1 MIFWDWTLFLLIP
14 AFLLGLYAQFR
25 VSSTFKKYSQVASS
39 RGLTGKEAARLVLD
53 GGGLYNVGI
62 EVGGGRLSDHY
73 DPRSRQ
79 LSLSPDVGNSNSLA
93 ALGVAA
99 HEAGHALQ
107 HAQGYVAFRLRSALV
122 PVANIGSNLGIVLF
136 MIGLFFGYYRNV
148 GWLMNVG
155 IILFSAAVLFTL
167 VTLPVEFNASKRAVR
182 ELENKSILMGTELA
196 GAKKV
201 LSAAAL
207 TYVAAAL
214 MAVLQLLRLVLI
226 ARGRD

>member
-1 MIFWDWTLFLLIP
+1 M
-14 AFLLGLYAQFR
+14 
-25 VSSTFKKYSQVASS
+25 
-39 RGLTGKEAARLVLD
+39 
-53 GGGLYNVGI
+53 GI
-62 EVGGGRLSDHY
+62 QVGGGQLSDHY

-107 HAQGYVAFRLRSALV
+107 HAQGYAAFKIRSALV
-122 PVANIGSNLGIVLF
+122 PVANIGSNLGI
-136 MIGLFFGYYRNV
+136 MLFFV
-148 GWLMNVG
+148 GMIFGASQGIPWLMNIG
-155 IILFSAAVLFTL
+155 ILLFSGAVLFTL
-167 VTLPVEFNASKRAVR
+167 VTLPVEFNASRRAVR
-182 ELENKSILMGTELA
+182 ELENKSILMGSELV

-214 MAVLQLLRLVLI
+214 MAVLQLLRLI
-226 ARGRD
+226 MISRGRD

>member
-1 MIFWDWTLFLLIP
+1 MVFWDWTLFLLIP
-14 AFLLGLYAQFR
+14 AFLLGLYAQLR
-25 VSSTFKKYSQVASS
+25 VTSTFKKYSQVASS

-53 GGGLYNVGI
+53 GGGLYKVGI
-62 EVGGGRLSDHY
+62 EVGGQRLSDHY
-73 DPRSRQ
+73 NPRTRQ

-93 ALGVAA
+93 AMGVAA

-107 HAQGYVAFRLRSALV
+107 HAQGYAAFKIRSALV
-122 PVANIGSNLGIVLF
+122 PVANIGSNLGMILF
-136 MIGLFFGYYRNV
+136 MVGLFFGYYRNV

-167 VTLPVEFNASKRAVR
+167 VTLPVEFNASNRAIK
-182 ELENKSILMGTELA
+182 ELENKSILMGAELA

-214 MAVLQLLRLVLI
+214 MAVMQLLRLILI

>member
-14 AFLLGLYAQFR
+14 AVVLGLYAQFK
-25 VSSTFKKYSQVASS
+25 VSSTFKKYSEVASS

-107 HAQGYVAFRLRSALV
+107 HAQGYAAFKVRSALV

-148 GWLMNVG
+148 GWLMNAG

-167 VTLPVEFNASKRAVR
+167 VTLPVEFNASKRAVK
-182 ELENKSILMGTELA
+182 ELENKSILMGSELV

-214 MAVLQLLRLVLI
+214 MAVLQLLRLIVI

>member
-25 VSSTFKKYSQVASS
+25 VTSTFKKYSEVASS

-53 GGGLYNVGI
+53 GGGLYKVGI

-73 DPRSRQ
+73 DPRTRQ

-107 HAQGYVAFRLRSALV
+107 HAQGYAAFKLRSALV
-122 PVANIGSNLGIVLF
+122 PVANIGSKLGMILF
-136 MIGLFFGYYRNV
+136 MVGLFLGYYRNV

-167 VTLPVEFNASKRAVR
+167 VTLPVEFNASNRAIR
-182 ELENKSILMGTELA
+182 ELENKSILMGAELA

-214 MAVLQLLRLVLI
+214 MAVMQLLRLILI